1 MINHP
6 KTPRPADPA
15 ASNTHI
21 HISKNIPPEYYF
33 SPEELQ
39 LLSDPSNPL
48 VISQDLSQYGIQTPF
63 MILLETCREQDGL
76 FNMFQFTQHSY
87 RPLQL
92 DKKVVDFTKKR
103 PLHRHSC
110 IEIMYVLQGCVTNHV
125 ENQVFTYEAG
135 ECCIMNKNIRHS
147 EDFTG
152 DFQVVFLM
160 MRDDFIAEL
169 LAEYYEM
176 AAVAS
181 KPDDAN
187 LVLQLFQD
195 SQNRSLQ
202 FDKVYLDCF
211 PVIPADRILEKTAPL
226 FNSILH
232 EIINLQPGSLFYI
245 KGAFSRLLQLMTDP
259 GLFSINRIH
268 SESDNQ
274 EYLFSKITHIM
285 KSSHGRC
292 TREELSSQLHYNG
305 EYLNRIIKK
314 YTGKTILEYGQSV
327 YLEEARTMLAG
338 TDKSISAIIDELG
351 FSNTKV
357 AAAILGLRI
366 TAVLCNSLIIASSSL
381 EADTEFTPKDT
392 IFNPL
397 VSVHFFESTSFNA
410 SAISIVCPGRAL

>member
-1 MINHP
+1 MN
-6 KTPRPADPA
+6 D
-15 ASNTHI
+15 
-21 HISKNIPPEYYF
+21 
-33 SPEELQ
+33 L
-39 LLSDPSNPL
+39 SNPL
-48 VISQDLSQYGIQTPF
+48 VISRDLSLYSIQTPF
-63 MILLETCREQDGL
+63 MIMLETCREQDGL
-76 FNMFQFTQHSY
+76 CNLFQFTQRSY
-87 RPLQL
+87 HPVQL
-92 DKKVVDFTKKR
+92 DKKVVDFTRKR

-110 IEIMYVLQGCVTNHV
+110 IEIMYVLQGNVTNHV
-125 ENQVFTYEAG
+125 ENQLFTYEAG

-152 DFQVVFLM
+152 DFQAVFLM
-160 MRDDFIAEL
+160 LRDDFITEL

-176 AAVAS
+176 AAVS
-181 KPDDAN
+181 SEPDDAN

-211 PVIPADRILEKTAPL
+211 PVIPADQILEKTAPL

-232 EIINLQPGSLFYI
+232 EIMNLQPGSLFYI
-245 KGAFSRLLQLMTDP
+245 KGAFSRLLQMMTNP
-259 GLFSINRIH
+259 SLFSINRIH

-327 YLEEARTMLAG
+327 YLEEARMMLAS

-351 FSNTKV
+351 FSNRSHFYRLFEKAYGQTPLDYRRQCKST
-357 AAAILGLRI
+357 GL
-366 TAVLCNSLIIASSSL
+366 
-381 EADTEFTPKDT
+381 
-392 IFNPL
+392 
-397 VSVHFFESTSFNA
+397 
-410 SAISIVCPGRAL
+410 

>member
-21 HISKNIPPEYYF
+21 HISKKYPPECYF

-63 MILLETCREQDGL
+63 MIMLETCREQEGL

-92 DKKVVDFTKKR
+92 DKKVVNFTKRR

-125 ENQVFTYEAG
+125 ENQIFTYEAG

-152 DFQVVFLM
+152 DFQAVFLM

-169 LAEYYEM
+169 LDEYYEM

-351 FSNTKV
+351 FSNRSHFYRLFEKAYGQTPLDYRRQYKST
-357 AAAILGLRI
+357 GL
-366 TAVLCNSLIIASSSL
+366 
-381 EADTEFTPKDT
+381 
-392 IFNPL
+392 
-397 VSVHFFESTSFNA
+397 
-410 SAISIVCPGRAL
+410 

>member
-1 MINHP
+1 MITHP
-6 KTPRPADPA
+6 IDPNPHSVRTDSTVKTDHAHDIDGL
-15 ASNTHI
+15 S
-21 HISKNIPPEYYF
+21 PEHLF
-33 SPEELQ
+33 SPQEME
-39 LLSDPSNPL
+39 LLSDLSNPL
-48 VISQDLSQYGIQTPF
+48 VISRDLSLYSIQTPF
-63 MILLETCREQDGL
+63 MIMLETCREQDGL
-76 FNMFQFTQHSY
+76 CNIFQFTQRSYHSV
-87 RPLQL
+87 QMN
-92 DKKVVDFTKKR
+92 KQIVDFTRRR

-110 IEIMYVLQGCVTNHV
+110 IEIMYVLQGHVTNHV
-125 ENQVFTYEAG
+125 ENQIFTYEAG

-152 DFQVVFLM
+152 DFQAVFLM
-160 MRDDFIAEL
+160 LRDDFITEL

-176 AAVAS
+176 ASVTA

-195 SQNRSLQ
+195 SQNQSLQ

-211 PVIPADRILEKTAPL
+211 PVIPADGILEKTAPL

-245 KGAFSRLLQLMTDP
+245 KGAFSRILQLMTDP
-259 GLFSINRIH
+259 ALFSINRIH

-327 YLEEARTMLAG
+327 YLEEARIMLAG

-351 FSNTKV
+351 FSNRSHFYRLFERAYGQTPLDYRRKCK
-357 AAAILGLRI
+357 AGEPQAL
-366 TAVLCNSLIIASSSL
+366 SS
-381 EADTEFTPKDT
+381 
-392 IFNPL
+392 
-397 VSVHFFESTSFNA
+397 
-410 SAISIVCPGRAL
+410 

>member
-1 MINHP
+1 MNQPRTSH
-6 KTPRPADPA
+6 TPQPVADNEHLTA
-15 ASNTHI
+15 
-21 HISKNIPPEYYF
+21 NI
-33 SPEELQ
+33 SPEQFFSSNELQ
-39 LLSDPSNPL
+39 ALNDVSNPL
-48 VISQDLSQYGIQTPF
+48 VISQDLSLYSIQTPF

-76 FNMFQFTQHSY
+76 CNIFQFTQRSYHST
-87 RPLQL
+87 QL
-92 DKKVVDFTKKR
+92 NKKTVDFAKRR
-103 PLHRHSC
+103 PLHRHAC
-110 IEIMYVLQGCVTNHV
+110 LEIMYVLRGSVTNHV
-125 ENQVFTYEAG
+125 ENQIFTYEAG

-152 DFQVVFLM
+152 DFQAVFLM
-160 MRDDFIAEL
+160 LRDDFIAEL

-176 AAVAS
+176 AS
-181 KPDDAN
+181 MSSEPDDAN

-195 SQNRSLQ
+195 SQNQSLQ
-202 FDKVYLDCF
+202 FDKIYLDCF
-211 PVIPADRILEKTAPL
+211 PVIPADEILEKANPL

-232 EIINLQPGSLFYI
+232 EIIDLQPGSLFYI

-259 GLFSINRIH
+259 ALFSINRIH

-327 YLEEARTMLAG
+327 YLDEARALLSN

-351 FSNTKV
+351 FSNRSHFYRLFEKAYGQTP
-357 AAAILGLRI
+357 LDYRRQCRSTGL
-366 TAVLCNSLIIASSSL
+366 
-381 EADTEFTPKDT
+381 
-392 IFNPL
+392 
-397 VSVHFFESTSFNA
+397 
-410 SAISIVCPGRAL
+410 